1 MNVLTLLPPA
11 FAAGLVLLSLLTTV
25 RSPAWAPWRLAVLSG
40 EFGHWLGAA
49 ALGLALG
56 SGFLAVD
63 AGWGGSLTLGAAAM
77 AAGLFLKPAVQAWR
91 LSAGLTERLER
102 QLGSARLPRPAF
114 SPARLFLRDPI
125 PVAVETLTYAPG
137 LALDFYR
144 AGDGRSPAACVIVIH
159 GGGWDAGDRSQL
171 PHFNHW
177 LARCGYAVAAIS
189 YRLAPAHRWPAPRDD
204 ALAAIAFLKSSA
216 GSLGI
221 DPSRFVLLGRSAGGQ
236 IALSAGY
243 GARDPAIRGVI
254 GLYAPSDLLFGY
266 AHAREDDALRSPQLM
281 RQYLGGTPEVARA
294 AYESASAFLNVSAA
308 TPPTLLLH
316 GVNDSLV
323 WYRHSLR
330 LDARLAEAGVPRAF
344 VALPW
349 ATHAFEFNLH
359 GPGGQIGTYAIE
371 WFLQVVT
378 RGPPVTAEVKASGRG
393 LSADTAAA
401 PRPTDHAS

>member
-1 MNVLTLLPPA
+1 MNLLPPV

-49 ALGLALG
+49 SLGLAF
-56 SGFLAVD
+56 GFGLAAAD
-63 AGWGGSLTLGAAAM
+63 AGWGGSLTLSITILAAA
-77 AAGLFLKPAVQAWR
+77 LFLKPAVQAWR
-91 LSAGLTERLER
+91 LSTELPVRLQQ
-102 QLGSARLPRPAF
+102 QLGPAAVQRPPF
-114 SPARLFLRDPI
+114 SPARFFLSDPR
-125 PVAVETLTYAPG
+125 PVPVETLSYAPG

-144 AGDGRSPAACVIVIH
+144 AADASAPAPCVIVIH

-177 LARCGYAVAAIS
+177 LARRGYAVAAIS
-189 YRLAPAHRWPAPRDD
+189 YRLAPAHQWPAPRDD
-204 ALAAIAFLKSSA
+204 ALAALDFLKSNA
-216 GSLGI
+216 ATLGL
-221 DPSRFVLLGRSAGGQ
+221 DPLRFVLLGRSAGGQ
-236 IALSAGY
+236 IALSVGY

-254 GLYAPSDLLFGY
+254 GLYAPSDLFFGY

-281 RQYLGGTPEVARA
+281 RQYLGGPPEVARS
-294 AYESASAFLNVSAA
+294 AYESASAFLNVSPA

-378 RGPPVTAEVKASGRG
+378 RPASASAAFTASEKDS
-393 LSADTAAA
+393 SADTAAA
-401 PRPTDHAS
+401 ARPTDRAS

>member
-1 MNVLTLLPPA
+1 MNLLNLLPPA
-11 FAAGLVLLSLLTTV
+11 FAAGLVLLSLLTAV

-49 ALGLALG
+49 ALGLAFG
-56 SGFLAVD
+56 AGFIAAD
-63 AGWGGSLTLGAAAM
+63 TGWGGPLTLGAAAI

-91 LSAGLTERLER
+91 LSAGLPGCLQR
-102 QLGSARLPRPAF
+102 QLGSAQLQRPAF
-114 SPARLFLRDPI
+114 SPARLFLRDPA
-125 PVAVETLTYAPG
+125 PVRVETLSYAPG

-144 AGDGRSPAACVIVIH
+144 VGEGRSPAPCVIVIH
-159 GGGWDAGDRSQL
+159 GGGWDAGDRAQL

-189 YRLAPAHRWPAPRDD
+189 YRLAPAHRWPAPRED
-204 ALAAIAFLKSSA
+204 ALAALAFLKA
-216 GSLGI
+216 KADALGI
-221 DPSRFVLLGRSAGGQ
+221 DPTRFVLLGRSAGGQ

-243 GARDPAIRGVI
+243 GACDPAIRGVI
-254 GLYAPSDLLFGY
+254 GLYAPSDMLFGY

-294 AYESASAFLNVSAA
+294 AYESASAFLNVSPA

-378 RGPPVTAEVKASGRG
+378 RSEPTSAAVKASGMDS
-393 LSADTAAA
+393 SADKAAAA
-401 PRPTDHAS
+401 PPKGREA

>member
-1 MNVLTLLPPA
+1 MNLLNLLPPA

-25 RSPAWAPWRLAVLSG
+25 RSPTWAPWRLAVLSG

-49 ALGLALG
+49 ALGLACG
-56 SGFLAVD
+56 VGFITAD
-63 AGWGGSLTLGAAAM
+63 AGWGGPLTLGAAAM

-91 LSAGLTERLER
+91 LSADLPECLRR
-102 QLGSARLPRPAF
+102 QLGSARVARPAF
-114 SPARLFLRDPI
+114 SPARLFRRDPI
-125 PVAVETLTYAPG
+125 PVPVETLTYAPG

-144 AGDGRSPAACVIVIH
+144 AGESRGPAPCVIVIH

-204 ALAAIAFLKSSA
+204 ALAAVAFLKANAST
-216 GSLGI
+216 LGL
-221 DPSRFVLLGRSAGGQ
+221 DPNRFVLLGRSAGGQ
-236 IALSAGY
+236 IALSVGY

-254 GLYAPSDLLFGY
+254 GLYAPSDMLFGY

-281 RQYLGGTPEVARA
+281 RQYLGGTPDVARA
-294 AYESASAFLNVSAA
+294 AYESASAFLNVSAT

-330 LDARLAEAGVPRAF
+330 LDARLAEVGVPRAF

-359 GPGGQIGTYAIE
+359 GPGGQIGTFAIE

-378 RGPPVTAEVKASGRG
+378 RGDSTPAAVKAWETDSF
-393 LSADTAAA
+393 ADTAAA
-401 PRPTDHAS
+401 ARPRDPAS